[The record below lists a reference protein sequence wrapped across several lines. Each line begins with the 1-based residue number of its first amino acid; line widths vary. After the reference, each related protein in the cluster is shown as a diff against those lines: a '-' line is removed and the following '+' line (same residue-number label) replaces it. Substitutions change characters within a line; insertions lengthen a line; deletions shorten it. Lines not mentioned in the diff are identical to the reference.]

1 MKKIVLFFLI
11 INLFAMSQETIH
23 DLSFKS
29 IEGSEISFADYKG
42 KMIMIVNT
50 ASKCGFTPQ
59 YTELQQVHE
68 KYKDQLV
75 IIGFPANNF
84 GAQEP
89 GTNDEIN
96 AFCKK
101 NYGVSFQMAEKVS
114 VKGDDIHS
122 LFSWLNKQ
130 ENPDYIGD
138 IKWNFEK
145 YLLDENGILIHRYR
159 SMTKPDSKKIT
170 ELLN

>member
-1 MKKIVLFFLI
+1 MKKIIFLLLVL
-11 INLFAMSQETIH
+11 NLNVMSQKSIH
-23 DLSFKS
+23 EFNYTS
-29 IEGSEISFADYKG
+29 IEGDEVLFSDFKG
-42 KMIMIVNT
+42 KKIMIVNT

-59 YTELQQVHE
+59 YVELQQMHE

-89 GTNDEIN
+89 GANDEI
-96 AFCKK
+96 ATFCQK
-101 NYGVSFQMAEKVS
+101 NYGVTFQLAEKTS
-114 VKGDDIHS
+114 VKGEDIHPI
-122 LFSWLNKQ
+122 FSWLNDQ
-130 ENPDYIGD
+130 ENPDFKGD

-159 SMTKPDSKKIT
+159 SMTKPNSKKVT
-170 ELLN
+170 ENIE

>member
-1 MKKIVLFFLI
+1 MKKIVLLFLM

-23 DLSFKS
+23 EFNFKS
-29 IEGSEISFADYKG
+29 IEGNNISFSEYKG

-59 YTELQQVHE
+59 YNELQQLHDQ
-68 KYKDQLV
+68 YKDQLV

-84 GAQEP
+84 GGQEP
-89 GTNDEIN
+89 GSNDEIN
-96 AFCKK
+96 TFCKK

-114 VKGDDIHS
+114 VKGADTHPI
-122 LFSWLNKQ
+122 FNWLNQQ
-130 ENPDYIGD
+130 ENPDFKGD

-145 YLLDENGILIHRYR
+145 YLLDENGVLVHRYR
-159 SMTKPDSKKIT
+159 SMTKPDAKKIT
-170 ELLN
+170 DQLN